1 MNLKFVLRVAI
12 DQPESKDSCRFTT
25 DMQFETHK
33 SPIRNPAQIKR
44 MHASDINIHPLQTEL
59 ITML

>member
-1 MNLKFVLRVAI
+1 
-12 DQPESKDSCRFTT
+12 
-25 DMQFETHK
+25 MQFETHK
-33 SPIRNPAQIKR
+33 SIRNPAQIKR